1 MYPGERRGRSSSA
14 AHIYARRG
22 LLIFL
27 NYATMFFVTEKRN
40 TSSASGRRGERGG
53 EAGEPAALS
62 MTNGENTI
70 LQGKIFEPLIRF
82 TLPLM
87 LAILIQ
93 ALYGAVDLM
102 IVGKFGSTPSVA
114 AVSNGGQIMQTVSDF
129 MTGLSMGVTVLIGQ
143 AVGARDKDRASK
155 TFGAMVTLFLTAGV
169 ALSAVMYFCSAPI
182 AELMKI
188 PAEAKPKM
196 VEYLRICSC
205 GIVFITAFNVIAAM
219 FRGLGDSKSPL
230 QFITVA
236 CLFNVAGDLLL
247 VGVLRMDVAGAAIA
261 TVFAQGASV
270 VFSIWKMKKDGLP
283 FPVDRAHLRNNRPA
297 RLRIAHVGAPMA
309 FQDLLI
315 SISFLIIMAIINDIG
330 LVESASVGIAEKL
343 YVFLALV
350 PISFIYSLSAF
361 VAQNIGA
368 KQEHRAVQSMVV
380 AMRVSFVF
388 GLVTF
393 SLTFFAGTQ
402 MASIFADDPAVIT
415 ATASYLRSVGAEY
428 LMIPI
433 AFCFLGYFSG
443 IGHTRFVFAE
453 GLVSSFVFRIPLC
466 WYFSTLPDTSLAKIG
481 LSVPLSAVA
490 ALTMC
495 VAYYFHIRRRRERA
509 EKNLQ

>member
-1 MYPGERRGRSSSA
+1 
-14 AHIYARRG
+14 
-22 LLIFL
+22 
-27 NYATMFFVTEKRN
+27 
-40 TSSASGRRGERGG
+40 
-53 EAGEPAALS
+53 

-70 LQGKIFEPLIRF
+70 LQGTIFEPLIRF

-102 IVGKFGSTPSVA
+102 IVGKFGSTPSMA

-155 TFGAMVTLFLTAGV
+155 TFGAMVTLFLIVGAALSV
-169 ALSAVMYFCSAPI
+169 ALFLSAGAI
-182 AELMKI
+182 AGLMQI

-236 CLFNVAGDLLL
+236 CVFNIAGDLLL
-247 VGVLRMDVAGAAIA
+247 VGVFRMDAAGAAIA
-261 TVFAQGASV
+261 TVFAQAASV
-270 VFSIWKMKKDGLP
+270 FFSLWKMKKDGLP

-297 RLRIAHVGAPMA
+297 QREILHVGAPMA

-350 PISFIYSLSAF
+350 PISFMYSLSAF

-393 SLTFFAGTQ
+393 SLTFFAGAQ
-402 MASIFADDPAVIT
+402 MASIFADDPAVIA

-433 AFCFLGYFSG
+433 VFCFLGYFSG

-490 ALTMC
+490 ALAMC